1 MSNACFAPLSA
12 QNELCMGKLRGCD
25 LAATQPRPHSTKAA
39 LAQAASVT
47 MSVMNAAELAYAHV
61 QRLNRQQV
69 AGDIVECGVYKG
81 GVSAMMAI
89 SQLTAEASGKALGES
104 VSARKLWLYDT
115 FEGMS
120 RPSSAKDGTLLV
132 QQWQHIMEQGRA
144 KKGTKGSVVDGKWT
158 YGGGPVDVANTLA
171 RTGMPCERLMY
182 MQGKVEDT
190 LADVHVGRPESIA
203 LLRLDTDWYNS
214 TRYELDVLLPRLAPG
229 GVLIFD
235 DLFETFAGRV
245 DPRRPSACCS
255 GLAATEYFP
264 ASLIARG
271 VDMAKQLAFEGPSGH
286 GGLRAPLQWHL
297 VRSHLANDVVD
308 RATGQRGPMTHDR
321 YWATL
326 NQTVQSWNSRRS
338 L

>member
-1 MSNACFAPLSA
+1 MSVARRASLVCISEPNFAP
-12 QNELCMGKLRGCD
+12 
-25 LAATQPRPHSTKAA
+25 
-39 LAQAASVT
+39 
-47 MSVMNAAELAYAHV
+47 NAAHRAFSITTCVTVLCLRSL
-61 QRLNRQQV
+61 QRQSPSPPP
-69 AGDIVECGVYKG
+69 
-81 GVSAMMAI
+81 SA
-89 SQLTAEASGKALGES
+89 
-104 VSARKLWLYDT
+104 V
-115 FEGMS
+115 
-120 RPSSAKDGTLLV
+120 
-132 QQWQHIMEQGRA
+132 
-144 KKGTKGSVVDGKWT
+144 
-158 YGGGPVDVANTLA
+158 
-171 RTGMPCERLMY
+171 
-182 MQGKVEDT
+182 
-190 LADVHVGRPESIA
+190 
-203 LLRLDTDWYNS
+203 LRLDTDWYNS

-297 VRSHLANDVVD
+297 VRSHLANNVVD

-326 NQTVQSWNSRRS
+326 NQTVQSWNSRGS